1 MLRQLITAFACALAG
16 AAPSPVSAAPDSG
29 SPADSTRSPEE
40 LVLPASLQDI
50 DGREVDLAGL
60 VRRRHVV
67 FVTMKGPWCQVCV
80 RQLARLRRIQSRL
93 SQCGAAFVVLSPGPR
108 KEISEVRRVTG
119 FSARYVEDVG
129 LKLARGLGL
138 QLAGD
143 QIQPAI
149 FRIDRRL
156 RVTWMQAGRSGGFF
170 GDRALLRH
178 LDCGKV
184 ETVAIP
190 GAATAG

>member
-1 MLRQLITAFACALAG
+1 MTRLLTALACALAS
-16 AAPSPVSAAPDSG
+16 AAPSSTRAAPDAG
-29 SPADSTRSPEE
+29 ADSTRTAEE
-40 LVLPASLQDI
+40 LILPATLQDI
-50 DGREVDLAGL
+50 DGREVDLAEL
-60 VRRRHVV
+60 VRRRRVV
-67 FVTMKGPWCQVCV
+67 FVTLKAPWCQVCS
-80 RQLARLRRIQSRL
+80 RQLVRLRAMQSRL
-93 SQCGAAFVVLSPGPR
+93 SQCGASFVVLAPGPR
-108 KEISEVRRVTG
+108 KEISEVRRITG

-138 QLAGD
+138 QLAED

-149 FRIDRRL
+149 FRIDRHR
-156 RVTWMQAGRSGGFF
+156 RVTWIQAGRSGRYY

-184 ETVAIP
+184 ETVTLP